1 MKLPAK
7 LALASLAAIALA
19 VPASAQNATTDPV
32 GFTTLNVRAKTTAAR
47 AFTMAVIPM
56 ERADAFNGSLTGAL
70 FSLDSGRTVITFPSD
85 LFTANQFAGSGN
97 QHYLSI
103 KNGSNAG
110 DFSTIASNTANSITL
125 SDDLNS
131 VLSTSTTFSVTPY
144 WTLETAF
151 PSGGGLQGGTSATA
165 ADNVIIYNSNFV
177 GTTYFYNS
185 TAAQWRTGLTNS
197 NNVIIPPGTGIAIE
211 RKQNTPVAI
220 KIPGSVPL
228 GTSAVD
234 VNGSTSGSAT
244 RFTLV
249 GSAYPLGSRTLSEIG
264 LYTGDPTTGLA
275 GGTSATAADNVLIF
289 DPATG
294 NSVTYFYN
302 TTANQWRTGLTAS
315 NSVTI
320 PEGAAVRIVRKNGRA
335 PFTWYIPQPTMA
347 LNN

>member
-1 MKLPAK
+1 MKLKIAIP
-7 LALASLAAIALA
+7 SLAAALLA
-19 VPASAQNATTDPV
+19 ALPTANAQNATTDPV

-47 AFTMAVIPM
+47 AFTMAVISM
-56 ERADAFNGSLTGAL
+56 ERTDAFNGSLAGAS
-70 FSLDSGRTVITFPSD
+70 FSLDAGRTVITFPSD
-85 LFTANQFAGSGN
+85 LFTANQFTGSGN

-144 WTLETAF
+144 WTLGTAF
-151 PSGGGLQGGTSATA
+151 PSGGGLQGGTSVTA

-185 TAAQWRTGLTNS
+185 TLARWRTGLTDS

-220 KIPGSVPL
+220 IIPGSVPL
-228 GTSAVD
+228 GASTVD
-234 VNGSTSGSAT
+234 VNGSASGSAT

-249 GSAYPLGSRTLSEIG
+249 GSAYPLASRSISEIG
-264 LYTGDPTTGLA
+264 LYTGDSTTGLA
-275 GGTSATAADNVLIF
+275 GGSSVTAADNVIIF

-294 NSVTYFYN
+294 NPTTYFYN
-302 TTANQWRTGLTAS
+302 TTASQWRTGLTPS